1 MKKLKK
7 LSLKKEIE
15 REAEALEKEVSG
27 RKDLDHITVSEDME
41 EALFQ
46 KIQDYEY
53 EKRAKVVY
61 RKKKKR
67 YAIIAVAA
75 VFILVFGS
83 VMTGVGS
90 KSYWKVWWD
99 REVDEGKISYID
111 VDKMSSQETEDI
123 DEVQAYKE
131 IRSELGILP
140 VRLVYSPEGM
150 EIEKY
155 ELNTDLQK
163 AMLLYKYKGQTVKY
177 TMYMNNAD
185 SSFGEKKTDELVD
198 EFLIISDNGVEIKV
212 KEYEEKDKKVR
223 RYEAEFEYAG
233 AQYEIKGVVEKKE
246 FEKILK
252 NLYFSKVKRVS
263 FFLFGCLLNREA
275 KKRVKTQRGMRKE
288 KSYEETYFIYIRKR
302 CSVMRNRCRVCDKC
316 QRIRKRVRT
325 N

>member
-61 RKKKKR
+61 RKKKKS

-99 REVDEGKISYID
+99 RDVGDEKASVINVDD
-111 VDKMSSQETEDI
+111 MNSQKTEDL
-123 DEVQAYKE
+123 DEVHIYKK

-163 AMLLYKYKGQTVKY
+163 AMLLYKYKEQTVKY

-185 SSFGEKKTDELVD
+185 SSFGDKETDKLTD

-212 KEYEEKDKKVR
+212 KEYEEKDKKVK

-233 AQYEIKGVVEKKE
+233 AQYEIKGVVEKEE

-252 NLYFSKVKRVS
+252 NLYFSK
-263 FFLFGCLLNREA
+263 
-275 KKRVKTQRGMRKE
+275 
-288 KSYEETYFIYIRKR
+288 
-302 CSVMRNRCRVCDKC
+302 
-316 QRIRKRVRT
+316 
-325 N
+325 

>member
-1 MKKLKK
+1 MLK
-7 LSLKKEIE
+7 LSSTNKTRWGAINTKLTICMYGAASD
-15 REAEALEKEVSG
+15 RIDSIYINAAEALEKEVSG

-61 RKKKKR
+61 RKKKKS

-99 REVDEGKISYID
+99 RDVGDEKASVINVDD
-111 VDKMSSQETEDI
+111 MNSQKTEDL
-123 DEVQAYKE
+123 DEVHIYKK

-163 AMLLYKYKGQTVKY
+163 AMLLYKYKEQTVKY

-185 SSFGEKKTDELVD
+185 SSFEEKETDKLTD

-212 KEYEEKDKKVR
+212 KEYEEKDKKVK

-233 AQYEIKGVVEKKE
+233 AQYEIKGVVEKEE

-252 NLYFSKVKRVS
+252 NLYFSK
-263 FFLFGCLLNREA
+263 
-275 KKRVKTQRGMRKE
+275 
-288 KSYEETYFIYIRKR
+288 
-302 CSVMRNRCRVCDKC
+302 
-316 QRIRKRVRT
+316 
-325 N
+325 

>member
-99 REVDEGKISYID
+99 RDDNGDKSSVINVDD
-111 VDKMSSQETEDI
+111 METKQTKDI
-123 DEVQAYKE
+123 DEVQVYKE
-131 IRSELGILP
+131 IRLELGILP
-140 VRLVYSPEGM
+140 VRLVYNPDGM
-150 EIEKY
+150 VLKNYQINS
-155 ELNTDLQK
+155 ELKK
-163 AMLLYKYKGQTVKY
+163 AILLYEKGDEVIKY
-177 TMYMNNAD
+177 TMYMSNAD
-185 SSFGEKKTDELVD
+185 SSFGQKEPDS
-198 EFLIISDNGVEIKV
+198 LINEYVVYLNNGMEIQV
-212 KEYEEKDKKVR
+212 KEYEEKEENSK

-233 AQYEIKGVVEKKE
+233 AQYEIKGVVEKEE

-252 NLYFSKVKRVS
+252 NLYFSK
-263 FFLFGCLLNREA
+263 
-275 KKRVKTQRGMRKE
+275 
-288 KSYEETYFIYIRKR
+288 
-302 CSVMRNRCRVCDKC
+302 
-316 QRIRKRVRT
+316 
-325 N
+325 

>member
-61 RKKKKR
+61 RKKKRR

-99 REVDEGKISYID
+99 RDESGEKASYID
-111 VDKMSSQETEDI
+111 VENMDLQEIEDTN
-123 DEVQAYKE
+123 EVYIYKE
-131 IRSELGILP
+131 ISKQLGILP
-140 VRLVYSPEGM
+140 VRLIYNPDRM
-150 EIEKY
+150 ALKNYEI
-155 ELNTDLQK
+155 NHDLKK
-163 AMLLYKYKGQTVKY
+163 ATLLYKHEDEVIKY
-177 TMYMNNAD
+177 TMYMNDVD
-185 SSFGEKKTDELVD
+185 SSFAQKEPDN
-198 EFLIISDNGVEIKV
+198 LINEYVLCLNNGMEIQV
-212 KEYEEKDKKVR
+212 KEYEEKEEKVK

-233 AQYEIKGVVEKKE
+233 AQYEIKGVVEKEE

-252 NLYFSKVKRVS
+252 NLYFSK
-263 FFLFGCLLNREA
+263 
-275 KKRVKTQRGMRKE
+275 
-288 KSYEETYFIYIRKR
+288 
-302 CSVMRNRCRVCDKC
+302 
-316 QRIRKRVRT
+316 
-325 N
+325 

>member
-61 RKKKKR
+61 RKKKRR

-99 REVDEGKISYID
+99 RDEGGEKASVIN
-111 VDKMSSQETEDI
+111 VDDMETKQIKDI
-123 DEVQAYKE
+123 DEVRVNKE
-131 IRSELGILP
+131 IRSKLGILP
-140 VRLVYSPEGM
+140 VRLIYKPAGM

-155 ELNTDLQK
+155 ELNTDL
-163 AMLLYKYKGQTVKY
+163 
-177 TMYMNNAD
+177 
-185 SSFGEKKTDELVD
+185 
-198 EFLIISDNGVEIKV
+198 
-212 KEYEEKDKKVR
+212 
-223 RYEAEFEYAG
+223 
-233 AQYEIKGVVEKKE
+233 
-246 FEKILK
+246 
-252 NLYFSKVKRVS
+252 
-263 FFLFGCLLNREA
+263 
-275 KKRVKTQRGMRKE
+275 
-288 KSYEETYFIYIRKR
+288 
-302 CSVMRNRCRVCDKC
+302 
-316 QRIRKRVRT
+316 
-325 N
+325 

>member
-7 LSLKKEIE
+7 LSLKKEVD

-41 EALFQ
+41 EVLFQ

-53 EKRAKVVY
+53 EKRAKIVY

-99 REVDEGKISYID
+99 RDDKGDKSSVINVDD
-111 VDKMSSQETEDI
+111 METKQIEDI
-123 DEVQAYKE
+123 DEVRVNKE

-140 VRLVYSPEGM
+140 VRLVYKPAGM

-155 ELNTDLQK
+155 ELNIDLKK
-163 AMLLYKYKGQTVKY
+163 AMLLYKYKGQIVKY
-177 TMYMNNAD
+177 TMYMNDTD
-185 SSFGEKKTDELVD
+185 SSFGQKKMDKLIDES
-198 EFLIISDNGVEIKV
+198 LIISDNGVEIKV

-233 AQYEIKGVVEKKE
+233 AQYEIKGVVEKEE

-252 NLYFSKVKRVS
+252 NLYFSK
-263 FFLFGCLLNREA
+263 
-275 KKRVKTQRGMRKE
+275 
-288 KSYEETYFIYIRKR
+288 
-302 CSVMRNRCRVCDKC
+302 
-316 QRIRKRVRT
+316 
-325 N
+325 

>member
-99 REVDEGKISYID
+99 RDVGDEKASVINVDDMNLQK
-111 VDKMSSQETEDI
+111 TEDL
-123 DEVQAYKE
+123 DEVHIYRK

-140 VRLVYSPEGM
+140 VRLVYKPDKMVLKNYQINSNL
-150 EIEKY
+150 K
-155 ELNTDLQK
+155 K
-163 AMLLYKYKGQTVKY
+163 AILLYEKGDEVIKY
-177 TMYMNNAD
+177 TMYMSNED
-185 SSFGEKKTDELVD
+185 SSFGQKEPDSLVD
-198 EFLIISDNGVEIKV
+198 EYVVHLNNNMEIQV
-212 KEYEEKDKKVR
+212 KEYEEKEEKSK

-233 AQYEIKGVVEKKE
+233 AQYEIKGVVEKEE

-252 NLYFSKVKRVS
+252 NLYFSK
-263 FFLFGCLLNREA
+263 
-275 KKRVKTQRGMRKE
+275 
-288 KSYEETYFIYIRKR
+288 
-302 CSVMRNRCRVCDKC
+302 
-316 QRIRKRVRT
+316 
-325 N
+325 

>member
-99 REVDEGKISYID
+99 KDVGDEKASVIN
-111 VDKMSSQETEDI
+111 VEEMETKQTEDI
-123 DEVQAYKE
+123 DEVQVYKE

-140 VRLVYSPEGM
+140 VRLVYKPDKM
-150 EIEKY
+150 VLKNYQI
-155 ELNTDLQK
+155 NHDLKK
-163 AMLLYKYKGQTVKY
+163 AILLYERGNEVIKY
-177 TMYMNNAD
+177 TMYMSDED
-185 SSFGEKKTDELVD
+185 SSFGQKEPDSLIDEYTVRLNNSID
-198 EFLIISDNGVEIKV
+198 IQV
-212 KEYEEKDKKVR
+212 KEYEEKKEKIK

-233 AQYEIKGVVEKKE
+233 TQYEIKGVVEKEE

-252 NLYFSKVKRVS
+252 NLYFSK
-263 FFLFGCLLNREA
+263 
-275 KKRVKTQRGMRKE
+275 
-288 KSYEETYFIYIRKR
+288 
-302 CSVMRNRCRVCDKC
+302 
-316 QRIRKRVRT
+316 
-325 N
+325 

>member
-53 EKRAKVVY
+53 EKRAKIVY

-90 KSYWKVWWD
+90 KSYWKEVWERD
-99 REVDEGKISYID
+99 AEE
-111 VDKMSSQETEDI
+111 MPSQETEDI
-123 DEVQAYKE
+123 DEVQVYKE

-140 VRLVYSPEGM
+140 VRLVYNTEGM
-150 EIEKY
+150 VLKKY
-155 ELNTDLQK
+155 QINKELKK
-163 AMLLYKYKGQTVKY
+163 AILLYEKGNEVIKY
-177 TMYMNNAD
+177 TMYMSNID
-185 SSFGEKKTDELVD
+185 SSFGQKEPDNLIDEYIVPLN
-198 EFLIISDNGVEIKV
+198 NGVEVQV
-212 KEYEEKDKKVR
+212 KEYEEKEEKIK

-233 AQYEIKGVVEKKE
+233 AQYEIKGVVEKEE

-252 NLYFSKVKRVS
+252 NLYFSK
-263 FFLFGCLLNREA
+263 
-275 KKRVKTQRGMRKE
+275 
-288 KSYEETYFIYIRKR
+288 
-302 CSVMRNRCRVCDKC
+302 
-316 QRIRKRVRT
+316 
-325 N
+325 

>member
-1 MKKLKK
+1 MAKANFILTLFGEMSRKNIGQKKGEGMKKLKK

-61 RKKKKR
+61 RKKKKS

-99 REVDEGKISYID
+99 RDVGDEKASVINVDD
-111 VDKMSSQETEDI
+111 MNSQKTEDL
-123 DEVQAYKE
+123 DEVHIYKK

-163 AMLLYKYKGQTVKY
+163 AMLLYKYKEQTVKY

-185 SSFGEKKTDELVD
+185 SSFGEKETDKLTD

-212 KEYEEKDKKVR
+212 KEYEEKDKKVK

-233 AQYEIKGVVEKKE
+233 AQYEIKGVVEKEE

-252 NLYFSKVKRVS
+252 NLYFSK
-263 FFLFGCLLNREA
+263 
-275 KKRVKTQRGMRKE
+275 
-288 KSYEETYFIYIRKR
+288 
-302 CSVMRNRCRVCDKC
+302 
-316 QRIRKRVRT
+316 
-325 N
+325 

>member
-61 RKKKKR
+61 RKKKKS

-99 REVDEGKISYID
+99 RDVGDEKASVINVDD
-111 VDKMSSQETEDI
+111 MNSQKTEDL
-123 DEVQAYKE
+123 DEVHIYKK

-150 EIEKY
+150 EIEK
-155 ELNTDLQK
+155 LT
-163 AMLLYKYKGQTVKY
+163 
-177 TMYMNNAD
+177 
-185 SSFGEKKTDELVD
+185 D

-212 KEYEEKDKKVR
+212 KEYEEKDKKVK

-233 AQYEIKGVVEKKE
+233 AQYEIKGVVEKEE

-252 NLYFSKVKRVS
+252 NLYFSK
-263 FFLFGCLLNREA
+263 
-275 KKRVKTQRGMRKE
+275 
-288 KSYEETYFIYIRKR
+288 
-302 CSVMRNRCRVCDKC
+302 
-316 QRIRKRVRT
+316 
-325 N
+325 

>member
-90 KSYWKVWWD
+90 KSYWKVWWN
-99 REVDEGKISYID
+99 RDESGEKASYID
-111 VDKMSSQETEDI
+111 VENMDLQEIEDTN
-123 DEVQAYKE
+123 EVYIYKE
-131 IRSELGILP
+131 ISKQLGILP
-140 VRLVYSPEGM
+140 VRLVYKPAGM

-155 ELNTDLQK
+155 ELNNELQK
-163 AMLLYKYKGQTVKY
+163 AMLLFKYEDKTIKY
-177 TMYMNNAD
+177 TMYMNSTD
-185 SSFGEKKTDELVD
+185 SSFGQRKTDKLVN
-198 EFLIISDNGVEIKV
+198 EYSITVENGVKIEV
-212 KEYEEKDKKVR
+212 KEYKEKEKEIK

-252 NLYFSKVKRVS
+252 NLYFSK
-263 FFLFGCLLNREA
+263 
-275 KKRVKTQRGMRKE
+275 
-288 KSYEETYFIYIRKR
+288 
-302 CSVMRNRCRVCDKC
+302 
-316 QRIRKRVRT
+316 
-325 N
+325 

>member
-90 KSYWKVWWD
+90 KSYWKEVWERD
-99 REVDEGKISYID
+99 AEEVKISYID
-111 VDKMSSQETEDI
+111 VDEMPSQETEDI
-123 DEVQAYKE
+123 DEVQVYKE

-140 VRLVYSPEGM
+140 VRLVYNTEGM
-150 EIEKY
+150 VLKKY
-155 ELNTDLQK
+155 QINKELKK
-163 AMLLYKYKGQTVKY
+163 AILLYEKGNEVIKY
-177 TMYMNNAD
+177 TMYMSNID
-185 SSFGEKKTDELVD
+185 SSFGQKEPDNLIDEYIVPLN
-198 EFLIISDNGVEIKV
+198 NGVEVQV
-212 KEYEEKDKKVR
+212 KEYEEKEEKIK

-233 AQYEIKGVVEKKE
+233 AQYEIKGVVEKEE

-252 NLYFSKVKRVS
+252 NLYFSK
-263 FFLFGCLLNREA
+263 
-275 KKRVKTQRGMRKE
+275 
-288 KSYEETYFIYIRKR
+288 
-302 CSVMRNRCRVCDKC
+302 
-316 QRIRKRVRT
+316 
-325 N
+325 

>member
-163 AMLLYKYKGQTVKY
+163 AMLLY
-177 TMYMNNAD
+177 N
-185 SSFGEKKTDELVD
+185 
-198 EFLIISDNGVEIKV
+198 I
-212 KEYEEKDKKVR
+212 
-223 RYEAEFEYAG
+223 
-233 AQYEIKGVVEKKE
+233 
-246 FEKILK
+246 
-252 NLYFSKVKRVS
+252 
-263 FFLFGCLLNREA
+263 
-275 KKRVKTQRGMRKE
+275 RGKL
-288 KSYEETYFIYIRKR
+288 
-302 CSVMRNRCRVCDKC
+302 
-316 QRIRKRVRT
+316 
-325 N
+325 

>member
-99 REVDEGKISYID
+99 RDEGGEKASVIN
-111 VDKMSSQETEDI
+111 VDDMETKQIKDI
-123 DEVQAYKE
+123 DEVRVNKE
-131 IRSELGILP
+131 IRSKLGILP
-140 VRLVYSPEGM
+140 VRLIYKPAGM

-155 ELNTDLQK
+155 ELNTDLRK
-163 AMLLYKYKGQTVKY
+163 AMLLYKYKGQIVKY
-177 TMYMNNAD
+177 TMYMNNTD
-185 SSFGEKKTDELVD
+185 SSFGQKKIDKLIDES
-198 EFLIISDNGVEIKV
+198 LIISDNGVEIKV

-233 AQYEIKGVVEKKE
+233 AQYEIKGVVEKEE

-252 NLYFSKVKRVS
+252 KLYFSK
-263 FFLFGCLLNREA
+263 
-275 KKRVKTQRGMRKE
+275 
-288 KSYEETYFIYIRKR
+288 
-302 CSVMRNRCRVCDKC
+302 
-316 QRIRKRVRT
+316 
-325 N
+325 